1 MFPQFPNSLGC
12 MMCISIVNLP
22 KAILLSSA
30 SAYVFEKLRDI
41 AITGHLVMI
50 SILFH
55 SNNTYISCV
64 STRHKKVAEKIYI

>member
-1 MFPQFPNSLGC
+1 MFRVMFPQFSNSLGC
-12 MMCISIVNLP
+12 MMCISIVNFP

-55 SNNTYISCV
+55 SNNTYKLCV
-64 STRHKKVAEKIYI
+64 HEAQKM